1 MKIYTLERRITV
13 PAAVAE
19 TFAFFEDPSN
29 LARITP
35 PWLGFR
41 ILSPEPVAMRY
52 GAEIDYRIRVAGI
65 PLVWKTLITEYEPP
79 FLFTDQQVAGPY
91 RYWRHRHEFHPSPQ
105 GTVVRD
111 RVDYALP
118 LGFIGRLAHWLYVR
132 RKVQEIFEY
141 RAEALIRIFNAAMA
155 R

>member
-1 MKIYTLERRITV
+1 MKIYSLERRITV

-19 TFAFFEDPSN
+19 TFAFFENPRN

-41 ILSPEPVAMRY
+41 ILNPEPVAMSH
-52 GAEIDYRIRVAGI
+52 GAEIDYRIRVAGV
-65 PLVWKTLITEYEPP
+65 PLAWKTLITEYEPP
-79 FLFTDQQVAGPY
+79 FLFTDQQIAGPY
-91 RYWRHRHEFHPSPQ
+91 LFWRHRHEFHPTPE
-105 GTVVRD
+105 GTEVRD

-118 LGFIGRLAHWLYVR
+118 LGFLGRAAHRLYVG
-132 RKVQEIFEY
+132 RKLREIFDY
-141 RAEALIRIFNAAMA
+141 RAETLARIFNSAMA